1 MKLTE
6 INGKYIYSGAVVAVY
21 TDVRSETVYGYRPS
35 GAPLWASADEY
46 TYTHII
52 VVMDGGAEITVRQIM
67 HVNSDGGATSN
78 TKPSEDVDAAV
89 LDVIQ
94 RLGLTVG

>member
-21 TDVRSETVYGYRPS
+21 TDIRSETVYGYRPY
-35 GAPLWASADEY
+35 EY

-52 VVMDGGAEITVRQIM
+52 VIMDGGAEITVRKIM
-67 HVNSDGGATSN
+67 HNSVDGGATSR
-78 TKPSEDVDAAV
+78 TEPTEDVDAAV

>member
-6 INGKYIYSGAVVAVY
+6 INGRYIYRGAVVAVY
-21 TDVRSETVYGYRPS
+21 TRVREETLRGGYMPYDRT
-35 GAPLWASADEY
+35 LTD
-46 TYTHII
+46 II
-52 VVMDGGAEITVRQIM
+52 VVMDGGALIVVESIEHQPL
-67 HVNSDGGATSN
+67 SAGQ
-78 TKPSEDVDAAV
+78 TKPTENVDAAV

>member
-21 TDVRSETVYGYRPS
+21 TDVRSETVFRQSKYGYRPY
-35 GAPLWASADEY
+35 EY

-52 VVMDGGAEITVRQIM
+52 VVMDGGAEITVMQIM

-94 RLGLTVG
+94 RLGLTYA